1 MSVSLVVSSYP
12 LTQGYRASITTLVG
26 RDAAFA
32 TVADLRRN
40 SVTVLL
46 RRAWLGRSRPIFI
59 AIESESSRC
68 LQPALCAMA
77 VFLRGSPVSVIS
89 PDGSVSRVTLPQV
102 ASGCV
107 RVGLASADAIL
118 ARFQARYQ
126 SSRSMPI
133 AATHKATAEHGWQG
147 TNVLYIKNTLSTGV
161 RAGGSVGH
169 VAGVVNGLVDAGA
182 QVKMITTEPSPMIR
196 EGVPE
201 VHPSG
206 MGVLGLPSQ
215 ANMFRMQRQT
225 VRCAVELTRQWKPDI
240 IYQRLTLGDASG
252 AILSKILNVP
262 LVTEYN
268 GSEVW
273 CNKNWGSGVRYAT
286 DFLAA
291 EENMLRASSLVFTIS
306 RVLADELAARGV
318 PPDRIGWYP
327 NCIDPHIY
335 TSSRFSDEAICSARA
350 KLGFSRSDFVVTFVG
365 TFGDWH
371 GADVFAKAIAI
382 GSKIGGL
389 FEGLPLRFLFIGDG
403 KNREMAEAIVAASPA
418 ATQCRFVG
426 LVPQAET
433 PLLLAAS
440 SCFVSPHVP
449 NPDGTAFFGS
459 PTKLFEYMAM
469 ERPIIASRLEQIGD
483 ILNDG
488 VTAILVDPNNE
499 HALASAI
506 ARVARDCDLGLR
518 LANCARAEAIDRF
531 TWVRHVEHIRSR
543 LIDSTTQMMDCS

>member
-12 LTQGYRASITTLVG
+12 LSHDFRASIKGHVG
-26 RDAAFA
+26 PDAAFA
-32 TVADLRRN
+32 TVADLRRD
-40 SVTVLL
+40 SIAVLL
-46 RRAWLGRSRPIFI
+46 RRAWLGKSRPIFL

-77 VFLRGSPVSVIS
+77 FLLRGAPVSVIS
-89 PDGSVSRVTLPQV
+89 PDASLCRVTLPQV

-107 RVGLASADAIL
+107 RLGLASADSVI
-118 ARFQARYQ
+118 ARVQARYQ
-126 SSRSMPI
+126 SSRCVSLE
-133 AATHKATAEHGWQG
+133 ATHKAIAVHGWRG
-147 TNVLYIKNTLSTGV
+147 TKVLYIKNTLSTGV

-196 EGVPE
+196 GGVPE
-201 VHPSG
+201 VHPGG

-225 VRCAVELTRQWKPDI
+225 IRCAIELTHQWKPDI

-252 AILSKILNVP
+252 AILAKQLNIP
-262 LVTEYN
+262 LITEYN

-273 CNKNWGSGVRYAT
+273 CNKSWGSGVRYSSE
-286 DFLAA
+286 FLAA
-291 EENMLRASSLVFTIS
+291 EERMLRASSLVFTIS
-306 RVLADELAARGV
+306 RVLAEELAARGV
-318 PPDRIGWYP
+318 SPNRIGWYP
-327 NCIDPHIY
+327 NCIDPDVY
-335 TSSRFSDEAICSARA
+335 TSSRYSDEEVVAARA
-350 KLGFSRSDFVVTFVG
+350 KLGFGRSDFVVTFVG

-371 GADVFAKAIAI
+371 GADVFAKAIAV
-382 GSKIGGL
+382 GSAPGGA

-403 KNREMAEAIVAASPA
+403 KNRGLAEAIVAASPA
-418 ATQCRFVG
+418 AAQGRFVG

-483 ILNDG
+483 ILSDG
-488 VTAILVDPNNE
+488 ATAILVDPNNE
-499 HALASAI
+499 RALANAI
-506 ARVARDCDLGLR
+506 SKVARDYDLGCR
-518 LANCARAEAIDRF
+518 LASCARAEAIGRF
-531 TWVRHVEHIRSR
+531 TWARHVDEILLRASGA
-543 LIDSTTQMMDCS
+543 S